1 MKKYILFFFLFTGF
15 VFSQSEKTTPSISF
29 FGFLKTDVFVDS
41 REAVSI
47 REGHFLLYPQNENLD
62 AQGNDIN
69 DKASFN
75 ILSIQS
81 RLGAKISGPD
91 VLGAK
96 TTGLLEGEF
105 FGHIESDI
113 NGFRLRHA
121 LIKLDWANT
130 SILIGQYW
138 HPMYVPEVAPAV
150 VSYNNGVPFQPF
162 SRNPQIRLVQSFDNL
177 KFILVA
183 ASQRDFASPGPQ
195 GFSSI
200 YMREA
205 VIPNLHFQIQY
216 AGSSFFAG
224 AGVDYKKLV
233 PRIVTANNFKTDAAI
248 NSISFIGYAKLIVD
262 AVTFKVES
270 VYGSNLADQLM
281 LGGYAVKSINTV
293 TDEVEYTPLNT
304 FSVWCEFSTGKD
316 VEFGVFGG
324 YAMNL
329 GADDNILG
337 TSFNRGGNIESVFR
351 VSPRLQ
357 LNFTPVRFSG
367 EVEFTTANYGTV
379 NNNDKGKVENAKSFS
394 NLRVVLAAYYFF

>member
-1 MKKYILFFFLFTGF
+1 MRKFVLFFIVFSAL
-15 VFSQSEKTTPSISF
+15 VFSQSEKNSPTISF
-29 FGFLKTDVFVDS
+29 FGFLKTDVFMDT
-41 REAVSI
+41 REGVSI

-81 RLGAKISGPD
+81 RLGAKITGPD

-96 TTGLLEGEF
+96 ATGLLEGEF

-200 YMREA
+200 YMRDA

-233 PRIVTANNFKTDAAI
+233 ARIMTADNHRYEAAV

-262 AVTFKVES
+262 PVTFKVEG
-270 VYGSNLADQLM
+270 VYGSNMADQLM
-281 LGGYAVKSINTV
+281 LGGYAVKSRNFV
-293 TDEVEYTPLNT
+293 TYEIEYTPLNT
-304 FSVWCEFSTGKD
+304 FSVWGEFSTGKD

-329 GADDNILG
+329 GADDNILS

-357 LNFTPVRFSG
+357 LNFSPVRFSG
-367 EVEFTTANYGTV
+367 EVEYTTANYGTV
-379 NNNDKGKVENAKSFS
+379 NNNNKGKVENAKSFS
-394 NLRVVLAAYYFF
+394 NIRVVLAAYYFF